1 MLRMKCAPPHR
12 VRLRRMVRN
21 PFSVERAYEKD
32 SASCHNE
39 HVGEVK
45 NPGTDRPEPNI
56 YEIYNITI
64 IGPPIDNIADTS
76 RKIERDGENTG
87 RVKVLR
93 KQRIGKQTKQYCNST
108 DAKYRMPP
116 KLRHRRPKT

>member
-1 MLRMKCAPPHR
+1 
-12 VRLRRMVRN
+12 MVRN

-76 RKIERDGENTG
+76 RKLERDGEKTG
-87 RVKVLR
+87 R
-93 KQRIGKQTKQYCNST
+93 GKAAIPPTLNTACLQNSGIE
-108 DAKYRMPP
+108 DP
-116 KLRHRRPKT
+116 RPKNAPALCVSCRRTESPKNDQASVEGK